1 MLAGM
6 RLLAT
11 DLDGTLVFHH
21 AVGQA
26 DAEALVRWRE
36 AGNLLVMNTGRSI
49 SALRS
54 ALDGFD
60 VDYDYAVLYTGAVLT
75 DGRAG
80 VIEAR
85 TLPDGLIE
93 EVLDVLGREER
104 ITIFA
109 TTLAGDLQLHDTLG
123 SGTDLL
129 TLFRRGTTADLAG
142 RAVVGGGHERGRAGQ
157 HGDCRRLVAA
167 LSRAGDDGAGRGDEP
182 PLGVD
187 EHRPHEIG
195 AGGARETERLGRGPE
210 RVRGRRP
217 GVQVGGAHGVAIH
230 LGIVPRGDIQR
241 GHQRP
246 GQHAPVGIHGVD
258 GLSARQR
265 VGVRQQAG
273 KGVVEGKQCRHGAR
287 GRQECRKAGH
297 QARWPRNR
305 PGPG

>member
-1 MLAGM
+1 MTGGVRMLSV
-6 RLLAT
+6 
-11 DLDGTLVFHH
+11 DIDGTILFDR
-21 AVGQA
+21 AISPA
-26 DAEALVRWRE
+26 DVAAMRRWRE

-109 TTLAGDLQLHDTLG
+109 TTLDGDLQLHDTLS

-142 RAVVGGGHERGRAGQ
+142 RAVVGI
-157 HGDCRRLVAA
+157 
-167 LSRAGDDGAGRGDEP
+167 
-182 PLGVD
+182 PL
-187 EHRPHEIG
+187 
-195 AGGARETERLGRGPE
+195 
-210 RVRGRRP
+210 
-217 GVQVGGAHGVAIH
+217 H
-230 LGIVPRGDIQR
+230 LGDAAATDRIEAEVTRRWG
-241 GHQRP
+241 
-246 GQHAPVGIHGVD
+246 
-258 GLSARQR
+258 
-265 VGVRQQAG
+265 
-273 KGVVEGKQCRHGAR
+273 GVVEGARNQDFLDLIPAGASKGAR
-287 GRQECRKAGH
+287 SKDRRVAKEIQ
-297 QARWPRNR
+297 
-305 PGPG
+305 